1 MDGSSFIRNW
11 FGQRYYNPSQGRFFG
26 RDPKEEKGG
35 KHLYAFVRNDPANKW
50 DYLGMEEIIK
60 MAAFTV
66 TASRI
71 SGGTTYTTGMT
82 FGATGSD
89 FGYGPTTSDNSGGG
103 EPSNQPTRWSAK
115 DCINVGT
122 LITYYDDSLSD
133 FRKTHHGSY
142 VNDRSLAA
150 AQADA
155 DFQSRYG
162 TTIGD
167 FVTDA
172 VGWTGVAS
180 FVIGLAADATGR
192 AAIMDAGIAIDSVVN
207 GFSHPAAVG
216 LGANDLNDG
225 NTQSAVSNFAGA
237 GGNIVSL
244 LINGAKIGGTASKVI
259 PLWGQVLSAGS
270 AAIFTADFLATRQI
284 KTSAAREITE
294 SYAKLEKM
302 EEDFV
307 AKLDGVQSDWDKHC
321 K

>member
-1 MDGSSFIRNW
+1 
-11 FGQRYYNPSQGRFFG
+11 
-26 RDPKEEKGG
+26 
-35 KHLYAFVRNDPANKW
+35 
-50 DYLGMEEIIK
+50 
-60 MAAFTV
+60 
-66 TASRI
+66 
-71 SGGTTYTTGMT
+71 
-82 FGATGSD
+82 
-89 FGYGPTTSDNSGGG
+89 
-103 EPSNQPTRWSAK
+103 
-115 DCINVGT
+115 
-122 LITYYDDSLSD
+122 
-133 FRKTHHGSY
+133 
-142 VNDRSLAA
+142 
-150 AQADA
+150 
-155 DFQSRYG
+155 
-162 TTIGD
+162 
-167 FVTDA
+167 
-172 VGWTGVAS
+172 
-180 FVIGLAADATGR
+180 
-192 AAIMDAGIAIDSVVN
+192 MDAGIAIDSVVN